1 MGRMI
6 RPTNL
11 SLRTVRGPLLP
22 VVLLAVLVPAA
33 CSGDDDATPE
43 NTEPTVLAP
52 SVPDDSGAPS
62 DSPPSDSPVVTDPVE
77 FEQPAIPVPPPD
89 MVSTIGLD
97 GEEVEA
103 ISLPVDLLAQVRRGV
118 EAGSFSQAEGIARA
132 LDGVSGRTEPTDGLG
147 LDDVM
152 EAGLTGLT
160 RQAADL
166 IRGGELSADDA
177 DLLQASLAIYSP
189 SQDLLDRISEP
200 APGSGVSGFANA
212 SFVTAS
218 AAGPI
223 DIVGLDCIDILAN
236 GISDDSDLDT
246 GGACF
251 YFVEAM
257 IGGNQLRVYYPTAWE
272 DDEGRRALVETALD
286 GLATSV
292 VVYGE
297 LATVGDINAVFSLT
311 DSGTALAQQ
320 SYFDDG
326 APCPITLFP
335 AASEEATESFLQT
348 VAHETFHCVQDWSYE
363 TEPYDT
369 HKWWLEGS
377 AEYFSNVVYP
387 AANDEHAWTSTF
399 DVNSLTN
406 DPTGMSYENT
416 VFFQYFA
423 NVEGATGVIDLL
435 ESVSSAG
442 ATLDSL
448 ASVDRM
454 DEIWQDFVTA
464 FVVDAVFD
472 PGGGTVGGGVSF
484 DSAFTIDR
492 EQTIDYDTMPM
503 RATRHRTRYVKG
515 THFEQNTNDAT
526 LYAVADR
533 REFDDINAWTKMP
546 VDVRPT
552 CEDPISYIVVVTTVD
567 EPRTLLT
574 EVTNAEDAVC
584 DPCLLGTWGLQL
596 QTFADYI
603 VTLISSEGAAI
614 PNLELRIDGSY
625 EFEFT
630 ADGTLRTDRDLRVK
644 PIVAGLGAPETTIT
658 GTENGRYDSDG
669 GRLTVSGLQGDSTA
683 DVGGVS
689 ASVFNGPDGASTSYT
704 CDSSVLTMT
713 GLPYG
718 PLVLDLINPPPEPP
732 PVLIQTGG

>member
-1 MGRMI
+1 M
-6 RPTNL
+6 L
-11 SLRTVRGPLLP
+11 
-22 VVLLAVLVPAA
+22 LLAALVPAA
-33 CSGDDDATPE
+33 CSGGDDATPE
-43 NTEPTVLAP
+43 NTEPTSGAAT
-52 SVPDDSGAPS
+52 VPDEPETSSGSVPS
-62 DSPPSDSPVVTDPVE
+62 DSSVGTDPVE
-77 FEQPAIPVPPPD
+77 FEQPRIPVPPPD
-89 MVSTIGLD
+89 LVSTIDLD
-97 GEEVEA
+97 GEEAEA
-103 ISLPVDLLAQVRRGV
+103 ISLPVDLLAAVQRGV

-147 LDDVM
+147 LDDVI

-166 IRGGELSADDA
+166 IRSGELSVDDT
-177 DLLQASLAIYSP
+177 DLLQASLAVYSP
-189 SQDLLDRISEP
+189 SQELLDRISEP
-200 APGSGVSGFANA
+200 APGSGISGFANA
-212 SFVTAS
+212 SFVAAS
-218 AAGPI
+218 ASGPI
-223 DIVGLDCIDILAN
+223 DIVGLDCIDVLAN
-236 GISDDSDLDT
+236 GISDDEDLDT

-251 YFVEAM
+251 YFVEAA
-257 IGGNQLRVYYPTAWE
+257 IEGNQLRVYYPTAWE
-272 DDEGRRALVETALD
+272 DDDDRRALVETALD

-292 VVYGE
+292 VVYGG

-335 AASEEATESFLQT
+335 AASGRPTESFRQT

-369 HKWWLEGS
+369 HQWWLEGS

-387 AANDEHAWTSTF
+387 AANDEHIWTSTF
-399 DVNSLTN
+399 DVNSLSH

-423 NVEGATGVIDLL
+423 NVEGVSAVIDLL
-435 ESVSSAG
+435 ETVSSAG

-464 FVVDAVFD
+464 FVADAVFD
-472 PGGGTVGGGVSF
+472 PGGGTVGAAVSGS
-484 DSAFTIDR
+484 DAFRIDR
-492 EQTIDYDTMPM
+492 EQTIDYEALPM
-503 RATRHRTRYVKG
+503 RATRYWTDYSKG
-515 THFEQNTNDAT
+515 MHFEQNTNDAT

-533 REFDDINAWTKMP
+533 REFHDIDAWTKMP

-552 CEDPISYIVVVTTVD
+552 CEEWIAYIVVVTTVD
-567 EPRTLLT
+567 EPRTLAT

-630 ADGTLRTDRDLRVK
+630 ADGALRTDRNLRVK

-658 GTENGRYDSDG
+658 GTENGSYDSDG

-689 ASVFNGPDGASTSYT
+689 ASVFNGPDGATTSYT
-704 CDSSVLTMT
+704 CESSVLTLT